1 MLQENLKKIVP
12 DMVSGKFVA
21 ELFGI
26 KETTGQ
32 YTGNRSL
39 EPAGNHV
46 QGTLHLSVTVCLHLP
61 AVYPDGSTVFPVLP
75 NISPDVR
82 TAFFTDF
89 EHEKQI

>member
-61 AVYPDGSTVFPVLP
+61 AVYPDGSYVFHMLHEQSR
-75 NISPDVR
+75 NRD
-82 TAFFTDF
+82 D
-89 EHEKQI
+89 EHGKNHRR

>member
-61 AVYPDGSTVFPVLP
+61 AVYPDGSTVFQYL
-75 NISPDVR
+75 R
-82 TAFFTDF
+82 
-89 EHEKQI
+89 K